1 MDVWGLSKRWGPGG
15 SGNCPDIF
23 QTAMPKLSQADIK
36 AKADEWADLGKKIT
50 KAEEARDADLEPH
63 RKKYE
68 SAFAEVGRQHDPKIE
83 KLQQKRDELQGE
95 IIGWLNA
102 QGKAITL
109 EATKA
114 IAAVE
119 TKVGSRVI
127 DPHKFFEKAKSKGA
141 AAWDCVT
148 VAIAKAE
155 KLLGKTTVDEI
166 STKDSKLVAS
176 LKLK

>member
-1 MDVWGLSKRWGPGG
+1 M
-15 SGNCPDIF
+15 
-23 QTAMPKLSQADIK
+23 AKLSQADIK

-50 KAEEARDADLEPH
+50 KLEDARDAALEPH
-63 RKKYE
+63 RQKYE
-68 SAFAEVGRQHDPKIE
+68 SAYAAVGRQHDPKIE
-83 KLQQKRDELQGE
+83 KLQQQRDELQAE
-95 IIGWLNA
+95 VIGWLNA
-102 QGKAITL
+102 QGKAVTI

-114 IAAVE
+114 IAANE
-119 TKVGSRVI
+119 MKVGARVI

-166 STKDSKLVAS
+166 STKDSKLVPS